1 MQTSGDAETSGF
13 KQIWDH
19 VFGWISRS
27 SLHVTKFLVLNR
39 LSPPVVIPITVCYAD
54 LTFGLLIS
62 SILNS
67 VMTLSDLLGVG
78 WYV

>member
-1 MQTSGDAETSGF
+1 MDLE
-13 KQIWDH
+13 KH
-19 VFGWISRS
+19 
-27 SLHVTKFLVLNR
+27 SLPVMKFLVLNS
-39 LSPPVVIPITVCYAD
+39 LSPPVVKPITVCYAD